1 MQMLLSSADWASSGL
16 PTFDAA
22 LDALGPIP
30 NLLYRALEFGTIQNR
45 TYWDQL
51 CGGERPGLH
60 VREMLVRHQAKRF
73 LLREQ
78 IPVEEDRF
86 SVETEPLV
94 ALVFRY
100 EDIAVR
106 VLKGRNGIVPG
117 CGRSR
122 NRRRFYNQ
130 VPQLFLDKSRKA
142 RKTKLNLLVLWDFDG
157 SFNLNQLWL
166 ACPISAGR
174 TAAQVRCLWT
184 QSIPF
189 AVGQIPT
196 ASQVQPGD
204 DDLRSLLEDRSD
216 SADRSEELG

>member
-1 MQMLLSSADWASSGL
+1 MQMLLSSADLASSGL
-16 PTFDAA
+16 PTFEAA

-30 NLLYRALEFGTIQNR
+30 NLLYRALEFGTSQNR

-51 CGGERPGLH
+51 CDQERPGLH

-78 IPVEEDRF
+78 IPVKEDRF
-86 SVETEPLV
+86 SVETEPLI

-106 VLKGRNGIVPG
+106 VLKGRKGIIPG

-130 VPQLFLDKSRKA
+130 APQFFLDKSRRT
-142 RKTKLNLLVLWDFDG
+142 RKTKLNLVVLWDFDQ
-157 SFNLNQLWL
+157 SFNLRQLWL
-166 ACPISAGR
+166 ACPISAGK
-174 TAAQVRCLWT
+174 TPAQIGCFWKEP
-184 QSIPF
+184 IPF
-189 AVGQIPT
+189 VVAQAPAVPQALP
-196 ASQVQPGD
+196 AD
-204 DDLRSLLEDRSD
+204 DDLRNLLDNRTD
-216 SADRSEELG
+216 SADRFEELA